1 MIGARRKLWV
11 RSLTFLI
18 LLAAAFAVP
27 DARAEPPGDQEADT
41 LRGTLRAV
49 EEGAGVEVITGFH
62 LALRVVYVRVDA
74 ETRVTA
80 EDRPAELVDLEAGQV
95 VRIRLREGVEGPV
108 AATIEAVRPGDR
120 SGGPR

>member
-1 MIGARRKLWV
+1 MIGARRRLGA
-11 RSLTFLI
+11 RPPTLLI

-27 DARAEPPGDQEADT
+27 EARAAPPGHQEADT
-41 LRGTLRAV
+41 LRGTVRAV

-62 LALRVVYVRVDA
+62 LALRVVYVRVDG

-80 EDRPAELVDLEAGQV
+80 ADRPVALAELEPGQV

-108 AATIEAVRPGDR
+108 AATIEAVRPGDAP
-120 SGGPR
+120 GGLR